1 MAGVPPAVLTL
12 HTHHSLGT
20 ISEVRGKKSKTTDV
34 SSLYFALN
42 AQKLNSV
49 VKSQHLGQNRG
60 HTQAVQRHTVLVPGT
75 APACTRP
82 PAVPR
87 PPITCLTILLLS
99 RPYMRSKDP
108 QFLTCGCSSC
118 RIF

>member
-1 MAGVPPAVLTL
+1 MHKNLTL
-12 HTHHSLGT
+12 LRNLNILAKTEDTHGLFRGT
-20 ISEVRGKKSKTTDV
+20 LCWCLAQHPR
-34 SSLYFALN
+34 AL
-42 AQKLNSV
+42 A
-49 VKSQHLGQNRG
+49 
-60 HTQAVQRHTVLVPGT
+60 
-75 APACTRP
+75 
-82 PAVPR
+82 R